1 MIFIAQII
9 INNVPDTNSP
19 SSFGQTLPLVM
30 LIVPITDVWNDN
42 YPLLKAKW
50 LKYRAARKSPG
61 DIPLASYV
69 SHPSHAS
76 QAEFRPSR
84 SGYFPIDS

>member
-1 MIFIAQII
+1 
-9 INNVPDTNSP
+9 
-19 SSFGQTLPLVM
+19 M

-42 YPLLKAKW
+42 SPLLKAKW

-69 SHPSHAS
+69 SHSSHTS
-76 QAEFRPSR
+76 ESRPSR
-84 SGYFPIDS
+84 SGYLSLDTK